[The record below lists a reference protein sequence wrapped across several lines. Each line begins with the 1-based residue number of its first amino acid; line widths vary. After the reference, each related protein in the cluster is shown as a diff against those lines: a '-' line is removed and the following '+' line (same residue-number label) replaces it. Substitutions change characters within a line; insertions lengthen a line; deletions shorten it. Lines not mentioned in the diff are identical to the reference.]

1 MQIKYTS
8 MFHNAVQVFSAQAES
23 IWHLS
28 RIALNDF
35 TGCAHEKAV
44 YKKGNIFQQVI
55 VGLENKEKPFPH

>member
-8 MFHNAVQVFSAQAES
+8 MFHIAVQVFSAQAES

-35 TGCAHEKAV
+35 TGCAHEK
-44 YKKGNIFQQVI
+44 GNIFQQVI
-55 VGLENKEKPFPH
+55 VGLENKGKPYPH